1 MSTPDELEK
10 ELFEA
15 EGEEALKERLEREHN
30 ELLQELRSLIPGA
43 NVLLGFLLAVSF
55 TAQFGD
61 LSRTE
66 RYVYYVTLVST
77 AVAIVLFLAP
87 AAHHRLR
94 FREGDKDHILR
105 KGNREAIAGTVAS
118 SLAFTGVLYL
128 VTERIFGD
136 LAAVLTAAAFFTFT
150 AWRWWSLALL
160 RTIRDERRRAR
171 APGA

>member
-1 MSTPDELEK
+1 MSHEDYDELER
-10 ELFEA
+10 ELLEA
-15 EGEEALKERLEREHN
+15 ESEEALKARLEREHN

-55 TAQFGD
+55 TNQFHD
-61 LSRTE
+61 LDRAE
-66 RYVYYVTLVST
+66 RWVYFATLAST
-77 AVAIVLFLAP
+77 AIAIVLFMAP

-128 VTERIFGD
+128 VTERIFG
-136 LAAVLTAAAFFTFT
+136 AHEAIVASVAFFVFT
-150 AWRWWSLALL
+150 AWRWWSFALL
-160 RTIRDERRRAR
+160 RTLREERRAAR
-171 APGA
+171 

>member
-1 MSTPDELEK
+1 MSTDPDLEREL
-10 ELFEA
+10 LEA
-15 EGEEALKERLEREHN
+15 ESVEELKARLEREYN

-55 TAQFGD
+55 TDEFGNLD
-61 LSRTE
+61 RTE
-66 RYVYYVTLVST
+66 RYVYFVTLAST
-77 AVAIVLFLAP
+77 AVAIVLFMAP

-94 FREGDKDHILR
+94 FREGDKDDILR

-128 VTERIFGD
+128 VTARIFG
-136 LAAVLTAAAFFTFT
+136 APEAVIVSVAFFAFT

-160 RTIRDERRRAR
+160 RTLRDGRRRAS
-171 APGA
+171 